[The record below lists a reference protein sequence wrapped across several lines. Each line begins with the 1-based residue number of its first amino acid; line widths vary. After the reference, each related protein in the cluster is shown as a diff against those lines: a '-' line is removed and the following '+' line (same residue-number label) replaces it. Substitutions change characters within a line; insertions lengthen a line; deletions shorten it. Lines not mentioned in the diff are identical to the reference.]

1 MASYNVQNF
10 TYDGPGDSLCYGKQ
24 DDHDH
29 HKANQ
34 FTIDVTA
41 YLQNNGATNIVPGPF
56 RSHQPEPA
64 DGKEF
69 RWNGTNW
76 VRV

>member
-24 DDHDH
+24 DDHNH
-29 HKANQ
+29 YKANK

-41 YLQNNGATNIVPGPF
+41 YLQSQGIQNIHAGPF
-56 RSHQPEPA
+56 KSHQNKPSL
-64 DGKEF
+64 GKEF
-69 RWNGTNW
+69 KWNGNAW
-76 VRV
+76 VKS